1 MPSSTDQLRVTTP
14 RRTSQT
20 LRTTPRTAGA
30 RSATPS
36 PTPAA
41 VSTLP
46 RPTAAAPAAA
56 ETPPAFDLSE
66 VVESTEANPQLR
78 RERSAQITA
87 DLLVADGEREAAELR
102 RRLVLL
108 HLDAAESVAR
118 HYGRRGQDHQDLVQV
133 ARLGLVEA
141 SIRYDP
147 ALGSFLGFALPTM
160 MGVIR
165 RHFRDRAWSV
175 KPPRCIQENAAS
187 IARAREDLTQ
197 ELLRWPTVSELAS
210 HLSLTEDEVRAARQV
225 DGCFQASSLD
235 APVGQRA
242 ESLGESLSEVETRYD
257 LVETSLTLQ
266 PAYRR
271 LSERDRRLVYLRF
284 YSELSQR
291 EIANEFG
298 VSQMQISRWLVRV
311 LRSLREYLGEDEMS
325 PLAS

>member
-1 MPSSTDQLRVTTP
+1 MPSSSSSLRAS
-14 RRTSQT
+14 TS
-20 LRTTPRTAGA
+20 RI
-30 RSATPS
+30 SS
-36 PTPAA
+36 PVSSLTRGPA
-41 VSTLP
+41 VSG
-46 RPTAAAPAAA
+46 AAAAA
-56 ETPPAFDLSE
+56 EAEPETGDLAS
-66 VVESTEANPQLR
+66 VVEPTEPNPQLR
-78 RERSAQITA
+78 RERSAEITA
-87 DLLVADGEREAAELR
+87 ALPTADPQQDAELR
-102 RRLVLL
+102 GRLVLL

-118 HYGRRGQDHQDLVQV
+118 HYGRRGQAHQDLVQV

-147 ALGSFLGFALPTM
+147 SLGSFLGFALPTM

-175 KPPRCIQENAAS
+175 KPPRCIQENAAV

-197 ELLRWPTVSELAS
+197 ELLRWPTVGELAA

-242 ESLGESLSEVETRYD
+242 ESLGDSLAEIETRYD

-311 LRSLREYLGEDEMS
+311 LRSLREYLGEDESS
-325 PLAS
+325 PIAS

>member
-1 MPSSTDQLRVTTP
+1 MPSSTTQLRVTTP
-14 RRTSQT
+14 RTSSALSTTTERDSSKRTS
-20 LRTTPRTAGA
+20 R
-30 RSATPS
+30 TPS
-36 PTPAA
+36 E

-46 RPTAAAPAAA
+46 RSSGEAPSQSRPT
-56 ETPPAFDLSE
+56 FDLSS
-66 VVESTEANPQLR
+66 VVEPTEANAQLR

-87 DLLVADGEREAAELR
+87 DLLMADGEQESAELR

-141 SIRYDP
+141 SVRYDP

-175 KPPRCIQENAAS
+175 KPPRCIQENAAI

-197 ELLRWPTVSELAS
+197 ELLRWPTVSELAQ
-210 HLSLTEDEVRAARQV
+210 HLDLTEDEVRAARQV

-242 ESLGESLSEVETRYD
+242 ESLGESLAEVETRYD

-271 LSERDRRLVYLRF
+271 LSDRDRRLVYLRF

-311 LRSLREYLGEDEMS
+311 LRSLREYLGEDEIS
-325 PLAS
+325 TLAS

>member
-1 MPSSTDQLRVTTP
+1 MTISINPNLDLPARDRASEDFSTTT
-14 RRTSQT
+14 
-20 LRTTPRTAGA
+20 TTNE
-30 RSATPS
+30 
-36 PTPAA
+36 
-41 VSTLP
+41 L
-46 RPTAAAPAAA
+46 
-56 ETPPAFDLSE
+56 DKI
-66 VVESTEANPQLR
+66 VEPVERNPQLR
-78 RERSAQITA
+78 RERSAQLTA
-87 DLLVADGEREAAELR
+87 ELLTAADETQAHELR

-118 HYGRRGQDHQDLVQV
+118 HYGGRGQDHQDLVQV

-141 SIRYDP
+141 SVRYDP
-147 ALGSFLGFALPTM
+147 SLGSFLGFALPTM

-175 KPPRCIQENAAS
+175 KPPRCIQENAAVV
-187 IARAREDLTQ
+187 ARAREDLTH
-197 ELLRWPTVSELAS
+197 ELLRWPTVSELAEY
-210 HLSLTEDEVRAARQV
+210 LSLTEDEVRAARQV

-235 APVGQRA
+235 VPVGQRA
-242 ESLGESLSEVETRYD
+242 ESLGESLSQVESRYD

-266 PAYRR
+266 PAYRQ

-291 EIANEFG
+291 EIADEFG

-311 LRSLREYLGEDEMS
+311 LRSLRQYLSEDDERV

>member
-1 MPSSTDQLRVTTP
+1 MTISLSPSLAPTQQELVS
-14 RRTSQT
+14 S
-20 LRTTPRTAGA
+20 G
-30 RSATPS
+30 PS
-36 PTPAA
+36 
-41 VSTLP
+41 LP
-46 RPTAAAPAAA
+46 AAAP
-56 ETPPAFDLSE
+56 TDDLDDI
-66 VVESTEANPQLR
+66 VEPVERNPQLR
-78 RERSAQITA
+78 RERSAQLTA
-87 DLLVADGEREAAELR
+87 ELIAADESQAKELR

-118 HYGRRGQDHQDLVQV
+118 HYGGRGQDHQDLVQV

-141 SIRYDP
+141 SVRYDP
-147 ALGSFLGFALPTM
+147 SLGSFLGFALPTM

-175 KPPRCIQENAAS
+175 KPPRCIQENAAVV
-187 IARAREDLTQ
+187 ARAREDLTH
-197 ELLRWPTVSELAS
+197 ELLRWPTVSELS
-210 HLSLTEDEVRAARQV
+210 EYLSLTEDEVRAARQV

-235 APVGQRA
+235 VPVGQRA
-242 ESLGESLSEVETRYD
+242 ESLGESLSQVETRYD

-266 PAYRR
+266 PAYRQ

-291 EIANEFG
+291 EIADEFG

-311 LRSLREYLGEDEMS
+311 LRSLRQYLSEDDEQI

>member
-1 MPSSTDQLRVTTP
+1 MSSTSSSLRVSTP
-14 RRTSQT
+14 RVTSK
-20 LRTTPRTAGA
+20 
-30 RSATPS
+30 
-36 PTPAA
+36 

-46 RPTAAAPAAA
+46 RTAPA
-56 ETPPAFDLSE
+56 PDLSQ
-66 VVESTEANPQLR
+66 VVEPPEPNALLR

-87 DLLVADGEREAAELR
+87 DLLAASDSDTEAELR

-133 ARLGLVEA
+133 ARVGLVEA

-147 ALGSFLGFALPTM
+147 SLGSFLGFALPTM

-175 KPPRCIQENAAS
+175 KPPRCIQENAAV

-197 ELLRWPTVSELAS
+197 ELLRWPTVSELAE

-266 PAYRR
+266 PAYRM

-311 LRSLREYLGEDEMS
+311 LRSLREYLGDEES
-325 PLAS
+325 GSLAS

>member
-1 MPSSTDQLRVTTP
+1 MSGGRMSRSISPPVHAE
-14 RRTSQT
+14 
-20 LRTTPRTAGA
+20 AGSRPA
-30 RSATPS
+30 PVAAPS
-36 PTPAA
+36 P
-41 VSTLP
+41 
-46 RPTAAAPAAA
+46 RI
-56 ETPPAFDLSE
+56 DLDD
-66 VVESTEANPQLR
+66 VVEPTERNPQLR
-78 RERSAQITA
+78 RERSAQLTA
-87 DLLVADGEREAAELR
+87 DLLAADEDQAPVVR

-118 HYGRRGQDHQDLVQV
+118 HYGGRGQDHQDLVQV

-141 SIRYDP
+141 SVRYDP

-175 KPPRCIQENAAS
+175 KPPRCIQENAAVV
-187 IARAREDLTQ
+187 ARAREDLTH
-197 ELLRWPTVSELAS
+197 ELLRWPTVSEIADY
-210 HLSLTEDEVRAARQV
+210 LSLSEVEVRAARQV

-235 APVGQRA
+235 VPVGQRA
-242 ESLGESLSEVETRYD
+242 ESLGESLSEVETRFD

-266 PAYRR
+266 PAYRQ

-291 EIANEFG
+291 EIADEFG

-311 LRSLREYLGEDEMS
+311 LRSLRQYLSEDDEQVA
-325 PLAS
+325 LAS

>member
-1 MPSSTDQLRVTTP
+1 MPSSTTRLRVTTP
-14 RRTSQT
+14 RS
-20 LRTTPRTAGA
+20 TTPT
-30 RSATPS
+30 S
-36 PTPAA
+36 PTRTVTASSDRPPATVA
-41 VSTLP
+41 TLHRSSPKPSAPVEP
-46 RPTAAAPAAA
+46 RPM
-56 ETPPAFDLSE
+56 FDLSS
-66 VVESTEANPQLR
+66 VVEPPETNALLR

-87 DLLVADGEREAAELR
+87 ELLVADGGQQNAELR

-141 SIRYDP
+141 SVRYDP

-197 ELLRWPTVSELAS
+197 ELLRWPTVSELAT

-242 ESLGESLSEVETRYD
+242 ESLGESLSEVEARYD

-266 PAYRR
+266 PAYRQ

-291 EIANEFG
+291 EIATEFG